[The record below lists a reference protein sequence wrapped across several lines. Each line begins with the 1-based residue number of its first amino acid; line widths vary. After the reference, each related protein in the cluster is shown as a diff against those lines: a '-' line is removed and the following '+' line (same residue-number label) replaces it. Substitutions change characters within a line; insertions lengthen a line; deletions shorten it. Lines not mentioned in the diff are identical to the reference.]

1 MLIGQYSHTLDDK
14 KRLMMPAKI
23 RRSLGEEI
31 VITKGLDNCLFVY
44 PLPEWQ
50 KLADK
55 LAKLPIS
62 QGNARSF
69 ARLILAGASEAEIDS
84 LGRILIPDY
93 LREYAHLNKEIVIV
107 GVYNRLEVWDKSS
120 WEEYRKN
127 SENSSNDLAEKLGE
141 LGI

>member
-1 MLIGQYSHTLDDK
+1 MLIGEYLHTLDDK

-23 RRSLGEEI
+23 RKSLGEEM

-44 PLPEWQ
+44 PLSEWQ

-55 LAKLPIS
+55 LSKLPIS

-69 ARLILAGASEAEIDS
+69 ARLILAGASETEIDS

-107 GVYNRLEVWDKSS
+107 GVYNRLEIWDKAS

-127 SENSSNDLAEKLGE
+127 SESSGNDLAEKLGE

>member
-44 PLPEWQ
+44 PLSEWQ

-55 LAKLPIS
+55 LSKLPIS

-69 ARLILAGASEAEIDS
+69 ARLILAGASETEIDS

-93 LREYAHLNKEIVIV
+93 LRDYAHLNKEIVIV

-120 WEEYRKN
+120 WEEYRKK
-127 SENSSNDLAEKLGE
+127 SEDSSNDLAEKLGE

>member
-1 MLIGQYSHTLDDK
+1 MLIGEYSHTLDDK

-23 RRSLGEEI
+23 RKSLGEGI
-31 VITKGLDNCLFVY
+31 VITKGLDSCLFVY

-55 LAKLPIS
+55 LSKLPIS

-69 ARLILAGASEAEIDS
+69 ARLILAGASETEIDS

-93 LREYAHLNKEIVIV
+93 LRDYAHLNKEIVIV
-107 GVYNRLEVWDKSS
+107 GVYNRLEVWDKNS

-127 SENSSNDLAEKLGE
+127 SESSGNDLAEKLGE

>member
-1 MLIGQYSHTLDDK
+1 MLIGEYLHTVDDK

-23 RRSLGEEI
+23 RKSLGEEM

-44 PLPEWQ
+44 PLSEWQ

-55 LAKLPIS
+55 LSKLPIS

-69 ARLILAGASEAEIDS
+69 ARLILAGASETEIDS

-107 GVYNRLEVWDKSS
+107 GVYNRLEIWDKAS

-127 SENSSNDLAEKLGE
+127 SESSGNDLAEKLGE